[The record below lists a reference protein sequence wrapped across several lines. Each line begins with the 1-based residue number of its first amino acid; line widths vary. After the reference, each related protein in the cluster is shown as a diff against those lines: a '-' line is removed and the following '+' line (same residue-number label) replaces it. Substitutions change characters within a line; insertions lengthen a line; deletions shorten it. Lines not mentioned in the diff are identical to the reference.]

1 MVLQASGQIDFAQ
14 IQTEFGGSNPIGI
27 SEYYRNAG
35 YVSPTLTYALNAITW
50 SNSNQ
55 VIRYTS
61 SNTYT
66 FIWGGTVVAQATG
79 SNVSGGLDNIA
90 GTTSGHTIYRF
101 GCGNRLVNYSSYQ
114 RWPIWRKNKAAYDMP
129 TSGQISM
136 DLFYN
141 ASNSAA

>member
-61 SNTYT
+61 CLLYT
-66 FIWGGTVVAQATG
+66 
-79 SNVSGGLDNIA
+79 SPSPRD
-90 GTTSGHTIYRF
+90 
-101 GCGNRLVNYSSYQ
+101 
-114 RWPIWRKNKAAYDMP
+114 
-129 TSGQISM
+129 
-136 DLFYN
+136 
-141 ASNSAA
+141 